1 MYVHYHALS
10 SADIFNFITLHF
22 RHPPGNTLNNNNSQ
36 QQPPQPQPQQQQQQK
51 QQPQQEQQRQQQQQ
65 NVAGQIVLADPPFG
79 RKSAKPSVNNTLS
92 NNFITSS
99 LLSNQFVAATVAHH
113 QLQQQQT
120 QSTTNEQPV
129 SGRSVRDKSQKIAS
143 NVLLKTENNPSA
155 TGATPTRQPQRR
167 RVRRKG
173 NTQPDDQ
180 AEHLTEMSVRGLDLF
195 RYAKIFDGIYQ
206 CTECAKE
213 NIQKTFK
220 NKYSFQR
227 HAFLYHEGTSRKV
240 FPCPVCAKEFSRP
253 DKMKNHMK
261 TTHECFMPK
270 DTVYPLNYISGGG
283 GDAPPSGAQPTQK
296 QSKSSKQQTI
306 TVTPT
311 VDGQDADTPIAN
323 DFNETAKLDD
333 MPNIKID
340 AVMSQYQPHLATA
353 IKIENVDC

>member
-1 MYVHYHALS
+1 MIKSCPSTEGDVNRSTMKIRVNPLTQRPSTSNLANALQQLQHDS
-10 SADIFNFITLHF
+10 
-22 RHPPGNTLNNNNSQ
+22 LNNNT
-36 QQPPQPQPQQQQQQK
+36 QQQQQQRITPIA
-51 QQPQQEQQRQQQQQ
+51 QST
-65 NVAGQIVLADPPFG
+65 A
-79 RKSAKPSVNNTLS
+79 NNTLS
-92 NNFITSS
+92 NSFITSS
-99 LLSNQFVAATVAHH
+99 LLSNQFVAASVAHH
-113 QLQQQQT
+113 QLQQQTQT
-120 QSTTNEQPV
+120 QPTATEQSGNGRGTT
-129 SGRSVRDKSQKIAS
+129 SI
-143 NVLLKTENNPSA
+143 LLKSESNQAGATPNVPATPS
-155 TGATPTRQPQRR
+155 TPTRQPQRR

-195 RYAKIFDGIYQ
+195 RYAKIFEGIYQ

-283 GDAPPSGAQPTQK
+283 GEAPATGVQPTQK

-306 TVTPT
+306 TITPT
-311 VDGQDADTPIAN
+311 IVTQETERPSMNSTTN
-323 DFNETAKLDD
+323 DCNETQLSATKIDD